1 MIGKWYFV
9 QAYFYLTN
17 LIYGLVKQT
26 FWDHVKEEAR
36 SIWETIT
43 DFFLMIK
50 EYTYDII
57 ADKIGNDMAGV
68 FLVAIICVGVM
79 VVLITVINR

>member
-1 MIGKWYFV
+1 M

>member
-1 MIGKWYFV
+1 M

-17 LIYGLVKQT
+17 LVYALVKQT
-26 FWDHVKEEAR
+26 FWDHVKEEFQ
-36 SIWETIT
+36 SIGEVFK

-57 ADKIGNDMAGV
+57 ADKIGGDMAGV
-68 FLVAIICVGVM
+68 FLVAIIAVGVM
-79 VVLITVINR
+79 VVLVTLINR